1 MCSTSDSHLVTQQ
14 LRMTMLSN
22 RPQIVDTYINK
33 YIDSLT
39 LTEKEELLYQFLESD
54 FERISDAQL
63 IREVSEFFP
72 ELL

>member
-1 MCSTSDSHLVTQQ
+1 
-14 LRMTMLSN
+14 MLSN

>member
-1 MCSTSDSHLVTQQ
+1 
-14 LRMTMLSN
+14 MLAN

-33 YIDSLT
+33 FIDSLT
-39 LTEKEELLYQFLESD
+39 LTEKEELLYGLMESD

>member
-1 MCSTSDSHLVTQQ
+1 
-14 LRMTMLSN
+14 MTMLSN